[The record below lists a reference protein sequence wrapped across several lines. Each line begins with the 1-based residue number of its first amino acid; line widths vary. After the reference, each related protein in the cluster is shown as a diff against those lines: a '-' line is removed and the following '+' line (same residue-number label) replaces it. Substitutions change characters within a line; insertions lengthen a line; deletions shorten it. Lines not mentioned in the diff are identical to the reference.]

1 MLSLIVSRDDSFWP
15 PADEM
20 IQPHPIVVTLA
31 KHLLIAALYS
41 YDMIR
46 SGRSEEP
53 VSFLDVPQDARER
66 YLAEIEKRGL

>member
-1 MLSLIVSRDDSFWP
+1 MLQLIISRPQSFWP

-20 IQPHPIVVTLA
+20 IRPHPIYVAIATN
-31 KHLLIAALYS
+31 LLVAALYS
-41 YDMIR
+41 YDLIR

-66 YLAEIEKRGL
+66 YLAEIEKRG

>member
-1 MLSLIVSRDDSFWP
+1 MHLIISHPDSFWP

-31 KHLLIAALYS
+31 KHLLVAALYS
-41 YDMIR
+41 YDLIA

>member
-1 MLSLIVSRDDSFWP
+1 MQLIISRDGSFWP
-15 PADEM
+15 PAEEM
-20 IQPHPIVVTLA
+20 VKPHPMYVQLA
-31 KHLLIAALYS
+31 RHFLVAALYS
-41 YDMIR
+41 YDLIR